1 LLTNGGFDDGFGRV
15 FPAHETA
22 DIANVHGDGNATKD
36 VPFVRLLPKGKLAV
50 AASYPASFAKRTKFA
65 LVSVRHAEK
74 L

>member
-1 LLTNGGFDDGFGRV
+1 LLTHGSVDGGFGRV
-15 FPAHETA
+15 FPTHETA

-36 VPFVRLLPKGKLAV
+36 VTFVRLLPKGKLAV
-50 AASYPASFAKRTKFA
+50 AANNIASFAKRTKFA